1 MFRRPPRS
9 KRTDTLF
16 PYTTLFR
23 SGRCIEAVI
32 DPGQLITA
40 QAGDIDHMGRI
51 IDPERRG
58 FGKAICDPPTTHV
71 RARSDIGRL
80 GTRCDTRS
88 LLLFYQH
95 RANAPHSELNRGS
108 QACRACRSEEHTS
121 ELQSLMRISYA
132 VFCLKKKQN
141 TKNT

>member
-1 MFRRPPRS
+1 
-9 KRTDTLF
+9 
-16 PYTTLFR
+16 
-23 SGRCIEAVI
+23 
-32 DPGQLITA
+32 
-40 QAGDIDHMGRI
+40 MGRI

-95 RANAPHSELNRGS
+95 RANAPHYELNRGS
-108 QACRACRSEEHTS
+108 QARSEEHTS
-121 ELQSLMRISYA
+121 ELQPLMRISYA
-132 VFCLKKKQN
+132 FFCLN
-141 TKNT
+141 TKLTLIHIAKTAQQHSNDTGLNRFI

>member
-1 MFRRPPRS
+1 MRIS
-9 KRTDTLF
+9 DWSSDVCSSDL
-16 PYTTLFR
+16 
-23 SGRCIEAVI
+23 
-32 DPGQLITA
+32 
-40 QAGDIDHMGRI
+40 MGRI

-108 QACRACRSEEHTS
+108 QACRACSDDEHIRVKFRSEARRVGKECVRTCRSRWSPYHT
-121 ELQSLMRISYA
+121 
-132 VFCLKKKQN
+132 KKKH
-141 TKNT
+141 KNKYKQ